1 MFKNEESENYIFNGV
16 NLLLNECFDF
26 IMLLYFLVWK
36 WNLFSLKELL
46 VRLNWFILE
55 RIMFVFFILK
65 VVVNFGK
72 NI

>member
-36 WNLFSLKELL
+36 
-46 VRLNWFILE
+46 
-55 RIMFVFFILK
+55 
-65 VVVNFGK
+65 
-72 NI
+72 

>member
-16 NLLLNECFDF
+16 NFLLNECFDF
-26 IMLLYFLVWK
+26 IMLLYFLEWK